1 MDFVTQ
7 LIGHIYEALF
17 CHYHYEL
24 VSSPSASGL
33 TKHSITIT
41 NSNGEVTSLLFFARD
56 VRSFCAPFL
65 SLYPTFTLH
74 CQEDLKVFTLT
85 TVLFCL

>member
-24 VSSPSASGL
+24 VSSPSASGS

-65 SLYPTFTLH
+65 SLYPT
-74 CQEDLKVFTLT
+74 LT
-85 TVLFCL
+85 